1 MSANAE
7 NGNATLDI
15 AKWIVVALL
24 VAAAVVGNHYF
35 AQEPVLYRVLGVVAL
50 AVVALLVALQTVKG
64 AAFAQMVK
72 DARVEMRKVVWPT
85 RQETQ
90 QTTLVVLG
98 VVVVMA
104 LILWG
109 MDSLLGWVISL
120 IIG

>member
-1 MSANAE
+1 MTANTE
-7 NGNATLDI
+7 NGNAAFDM
-15 AKWIVVALL
+15 AKWVVVALL
-24 VAAAVVGNHYF
+24 VASAVVGNHYF
-35 AQEPVLYRVLGVVAL
+35 AQEPILYRVLGVLAL
-50 AVVALLVALQTVKG
+50 AIVALLVVLQTVKG

-72 DARVEMRKVVWPT
+72 DARVEMRKVVWPN

-109 MDSLLGWVISL
+109 MDSLLGWFVSL
-120 IIG
+120 IIS

>member
-35 AQEPVLYRVLGVVAL
+35 VQEPVLYRVLGVVAL

>member
-50 AVVALLVALQTVKG
+50 AVVALLVVLQTVKG